1 MLVFMEMFCRWYFH
15 HGNNL
20 AVETLLHRSLWIVG
34 QLAHGHPG
42 WHSHC
47 EQWQATMA
55 DWAGEGVCITPH
67 LLGIFPINCHT
78 TGEDKRFLLQ
88 HWIFQF
94 RLSILR
100 SEVEPLLLK
109 SLPGT
114 QNSSPFF
121 RKGCMF
127 FSFSFFSVLHNVGIS
142 QTTLVLRGTCCSPC
156 SRKMVLVMRRGGLN
170 PISSENCGKIDLCK
184 LKILK

>member
-34 QLAHGHPG
+34 QLSHGLPG
-42 WHSHC
+42 WQDSHC
-47 EQWQATMA
+47 EQWQALMA

-67 LLGIFPINCHT
+67 LLGIFPINCHAM
-78 TGEDKRFLLQ
+78 GEDKRFLLQ
-88 HWIFQF
+88 LD
-94 RLSILR
+94 LSIQTIYP
-100 SEVEPLLLK
+100 EVRGWAFVVEI
-109 SLPGT
+109 
-114 QNSSPFF
+114 SSRNTKQFSVF
-121 RKGCMF
+121 QKRLYF

-142 QTTLVLRGTCCSPC
+142 QTTLVLSGTCCSPC

-170 PISSENCGKIDLCK
+170 PISSENCGKIDLWK